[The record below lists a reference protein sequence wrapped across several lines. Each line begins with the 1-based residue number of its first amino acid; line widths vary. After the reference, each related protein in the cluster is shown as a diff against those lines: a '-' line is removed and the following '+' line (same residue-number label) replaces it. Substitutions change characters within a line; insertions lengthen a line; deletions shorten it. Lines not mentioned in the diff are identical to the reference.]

1 MKKFII
7 ILLLLISTLGYSQPK
22 YYACLS
28 PNIAF
33 NTPTR
38 DTNNLLGVT
47 LEVGKYI
54 GTTAVG
60 ITTGYYSLNSQD
72 LYSELLVTVP
82 LSSESAFTVSGGL
95 GWFYFR
101 QEITMEY
108 DINYGFKLNDTMSLI
123 LTLNNQ
129 SAFGTTSTAFCI
141 GLNKDF

>member
-1 MKKFII
+1 MKKL
-7 ILLLLISTLGYSQPK
+7 ILVLLIFISTLGYAQPK

-33 NTPTR
+33 NTPAR

-60 ITTGYYSLNSQD
+60 ITTGYYSLNSKD
-72 LYSELLVTVP
+72 LYSELLVTIP
-82 LSSESAFTVSGGL
+82 LGAESSYTVSGGL

-101 QEITMEY
+101 KEIISQRAQET
-108 DINYGFKLNDTMSLI
+108 F
-123 LTLNNQ
+123 Q
-129 SAFGTTSTAFCI
+129 SFNCYRSKI
-141 GLNKDF
+141 